1 MKKIAWLG
9 LVFVASVLAA
19 CSSSKK
25 VTAPPLSDRGVTE
38 EYRIGVGDSLQV
50 SVWRNPELSTGV
62 PVRPDGKISLPL
74 IGDIMAA
81 NLTATQLSKNII
93 AGLESYVRNPQVTVI
108 VANPS
113 SSDFQRR
120 VRITGAVGSPQSLP
134 YRDGMQMISGTVAVV
149 VPVCR
154 RSEVN
159 AWLASWPEFAED
171 ARGARAAVDS
181 SVAPSGEDRIVVL
194 TGLDTKGLEFDGIVV
209 VRPQE
214 IEAESATGRATLYVV
229 YTRATQL
236 LTTIS

>member
-25 VTAPPLSDRGVTE
+25 VIAPPISDRGVTE
-38 EYRIGVGDSLQV
+38 EYRIGVGDALQI

-81 NLTATQLSKNII
+81 NLTATQLSTNII
-93 AGLESYVRNPQVTVI
+93 AGLENYVRNPQVTVI

-134 YRDGMQMISGTVAVV
+134 YRDGMTVLDLVL
-149 VPVCR
+149 
-154 RSEVN
+154 
-159 AWLASWPEFAED
+159 LAGGPNEFASANKAKLYRKVNGETKVYPIYLGD
-171 ARGARAAVDS
+171 LIDNGKVETNYPLQ
-181 SVAPSGEDRIVVL
+181 PSDIVTVP
-194 TGLDTKGLEFDGIVV
+194 ERSF
-209 VRPQE
+209 
-214 IEAESATGRATLYVV
+214 
-229 YTRATQL
+229 
-236 LTTIS
+236 